1 MAGGLTTGYASTSLE
16 VSKIVL
22 LVIFVM
28 SLLSCAKFQEWY
40 DLVVINCTLAKMP
53 ADIFCREAIP

>member
-16 VSKIVL
+16 VSKIAL

-28 SLLSCAKFQEWY
+28 SLLSCAKFQEWCV
-40 DLVVINCTLAKMP
+40 LVVINCTLALD
-53 ADIFCREAIP
+53 AS